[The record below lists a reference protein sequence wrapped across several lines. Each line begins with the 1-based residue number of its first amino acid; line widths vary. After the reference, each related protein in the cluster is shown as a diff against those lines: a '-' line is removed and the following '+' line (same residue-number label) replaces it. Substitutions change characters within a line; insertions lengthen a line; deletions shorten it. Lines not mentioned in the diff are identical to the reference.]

1 MLLCRLGVDEE
12 LTDSENE
19 EEEQQRGP
27 SNQALDEGIEPP
39 SDGMSTS
46 GKGDDSEPCC
56 SSSVVDS
63 ISNRSSGDTEPGS
76 ASSGP
81 KVDTVISTDDKEL
94 PPHDQDDQSNQDYE
108 VWRSLEDISR
118 SFIPVR
124 A

>member
-27 SNQALDEGIEPP
+27 SNQAFDEGIEPP
-39 SDGMSTS
+39 SDGISTS

-56 SSSVVDS
+56 SSSVVDNT
-63 ISNRSSGDTEPGS
+63 SNRSSGDTEPGS

-81 KVDTVISTDDKEL
+81 KVETVITDDKEL
-94 PPHDQDDQSNQDYE
+94 PPRDQDDKSSQDHE
-108 VWRSLEDISR
+108 VR
-118 SFIPVR
+118 
-124 A
+124 